1 MNNITPVQNT
11 NNIRIADFVRVTTPT
26 ATYRFS
32 TAPTALTI
40 SAVDSV
46 PFSAVGSLVSIG
58 NVQRDIKSTGNDTTV
73 TFIGL
78 DTALLGWVLPPKVN
92 WLLIKSK
99 KRDTVWIYSMT
110 GLTRKQQQ
118 ILDFIQKWQRTEGTT
133 PTFREIADQ
142 FGFRSL
148 NSVTEHVRLL
158 RNKGVLVTEP
168 GKARSLRVVSPLAK
182 LRGRIVDIP
191 LFGSIPA
198 GLPQAREQDA
208 EGCVSVDV
216 ESLGF
221 KPTRN
226 SFALRV
232 TGDSMIGRH
241 ILAGDV
247 IVLEHGP
254 DPRNGQVVAAL
265 IDGESTLKTFVLKG
279 GRPFLRAENPK
290 YPDLIPAQELMIQ
303 GVFRALVRK
312 ASE

>member
-1 MNNITPVQNT
+1 MLDGSSR
-11 NNIRIADFVRVTTPT
+11 RI
-26 ATYRFS
+26 
-32 TAPTALTI
+32 LLGI
-40 SAVDSV
+40 SPAELAQKRGLEAIYPAAVFRID
-46 PFSAVGSLVSIG
+46 
-58 NVQRDIKSTGNDTTV
+58 REHTNDTV
-73 TFIGL
+73 
-78 DTALLGWVLPPKVN
+78 
-92 WLLIKSK
+92 S
-99 KRDTVWIYSMT
+99 IYSMI

-118 ILDFIQKWQRTEGTT
+118 ILDFIQKWQRTEGAT
-133 PTFREIADQ
+133 PTFQEIADQ

-158 RNKGVLVTEP
+158 RNKGVLASEP

-191 LFGSIPA
+191 LFGTIPA
-198 GLPQAREQDA
+198 GLPQAREQEP